1 MNIDGVNIIN
11 MYRIYHYINIQVLC
25 VLCSNQVEIKLYM
38 SVRSNTNIE
47 NGMPK

>member
-11 MYRIYHYINIQVLC
+11 MYQIYQYINTSLVGN
-25 VLCSNQVEIKLYM
+25 NQVEIKLYM